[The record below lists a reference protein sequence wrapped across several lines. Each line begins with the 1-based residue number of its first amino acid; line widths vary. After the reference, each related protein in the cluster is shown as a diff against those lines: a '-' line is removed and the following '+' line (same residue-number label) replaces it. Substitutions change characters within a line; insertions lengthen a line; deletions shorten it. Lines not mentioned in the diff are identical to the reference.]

1 MRRFDKRNTRRQR
14 GTTTAFM
21 ALGMI
26 PMVGIMALA
35 VELGNV
41 AVHVKRLQNYVDS
54 KAVAELKERFGNLP
68 QHVEFHG
75 FTNGVTPG
83 GPEAAVAQREPGH
96 WNFNAS
102 PGTNAFTSTTS
113 LNLLAGRAPAYR
125 FEVDPFE
132 VPLLFGPLFEIPS
145 VEIRAEATAFAPRRE
160 VVIVQDV
167 SGSMCSPDGEPCA
180 GTASPATRIEQAKAA
195 TRQLVQEMD
204 DQQIPGDRVGVISFN
219 NGVAGTQNLTDL
231 NGGGDGLVDAF
242 LAGLQ
247 AQGGTSLPTGLQA
260 GVDLFAATGPDAEV
274 DRVIILIGDGTGGDA
289 TGAANSADA
298 LGINI
303 YTVLFCTP
311 DPTYPCGPAQ
321 EDVFDDLTRGRG
333 IFEPAGSANLLAV
346 LRNIVTTVPM
356 KLVR

>member
-1 MRRFDKRNTRRQR
+1 MRSWNQRATRRQR

-41 AVHVKRLQNYVDS
+41 AVHTKRLQNYVDS
-54 KAVAELKERFGNLP
+54 KAVAELKERFGGLP

-75 FTNGVTPG
+75 FTNGVAPG
-83 GPEAAVAQREPGH
+83 GPEAAVAQRDAGH
-96 WNFNAS
+96 WNFDAA
-102 PGTNAFTSTTS
+102 PGTNAFTRTDD

-145 VEIRAEATAFAPRRE
+145 VPIRAEATAFAPRRA

-180 GTASPATRIEQAKAA
+180 GTASAATRIEQAKAA
-195 TRQLVQEMD
+195 TRAMVLEMD
-204 DQQIPGDRVGVISFN
+204 DQEIPGDRVGVVAFN
-219 NGVAGTQNLTDL
+219 GGIVASQNLTDL
-231 NGGGDGLVDAF
+231 NGGGDGVIDGF
-242 LAGLQ
+242 IAGLQ
-247 AQGGTSLPTGLQA
+247 AQGGTNLPTGLQA
-260 GVDLFAATGPDAEV
+260 GVDLFGATGPDAEI

-289 TGAANSADA
+289 TAAANNAAA
-298 LGINI
+298 LGINV

-311 DPTYPCGPAQ
+311 DPVYTCGAT
-321 EDVFDDLTRGRG
+321 EAGVFNGLTRGRG
-333 IFEPAGSANLLAV
+333 IFEPAGSANLPVV